1 MVMVMNDND
10 VDVEVVVFCSF
21 FVFVFVVFCCCFKQV
36 IPAQVAAASD
46 SVAAVGRSDP
56 EQEV

>member
-1 MVMVMNDND
+1 MNDND